1 MMHHR
6 TAKEVRPVPGSTRK
20 DCESAC
26 GHGEKVMGQK
36 CICPSSIWRERKC
49 QSNQS
54 QHGLVSTLTIMS
66 ASWMPGPR
74 VGAKSTENN
83 ELTGQQSSGKG
94 GIPERSIFF

>member
-26 GHGEKVMGQK
+26 GHVFHLEGEEMPKQ
-36 CICPSSIWRERKC
+36 P
-49 QSNQS
+49 
-54 QHGLVSTLTIMS
+54 VSARPCLDVDMS

-83 ELTGQQSSGKG
+83 ELTGQQNSGKG
-94 GIPERSIFF
+94 GIPEPSIFF